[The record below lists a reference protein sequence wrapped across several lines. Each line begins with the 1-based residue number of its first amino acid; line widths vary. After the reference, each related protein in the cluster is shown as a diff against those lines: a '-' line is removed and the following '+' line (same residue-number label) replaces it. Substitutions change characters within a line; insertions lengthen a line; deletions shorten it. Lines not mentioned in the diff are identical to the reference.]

1 MLRVVY
7 RADYLDPG
15 KLSDWHEERGLIEI
29 SVARGTGARQFIPS
43 LNAALRDCVKNT
55 QWYQVWEG
63 EVVSPDHPENP
74 ISVTFAVSPFKP
86 APPVNFV
93 DFREHKGDV
102 DVYVSPA
109 ATIEDIAPALNRS
122 VEECLAGGRWFQ
134 LWHGEIVT
142 IDSPGSM
149 AA

>member
-7 RADYLDPG
+7 RADDPGPG
-15 KLSDWHEERGLIEI
+15 KLSDWREERGLIEFR
-29 SVARGTGARQFIPS
+29 VACGTKARQFIPS
-43 LNAALRDCVKNT
+43 LNATLRDCVKNT
-55 QWYQVWEG
+55 QWFQVWGG
-63 EVVSPDHPENP
+63 EVISPDHPENP
-74 ISVTFAVSPFKP
+74 ISVTFALSPFNP
-86 APPVNFV
+86 APPV

-102 DVYVSPA
+102 AVYLCPT
-109 ATIEDIAPALNRS
+109 ATIDEIAPFLNRS

-142 IDSPGSM
+142 IDSPGTM